1 MPRQTNLLLFAL
13 FCLTTITGFCQES
26 AEPEEAYTSKK
37 LLFGFQMGFEGGF
50 LSGTAAPSDTART
63 TFTEVNTK
71 PGVGASFG
79 MSFLINST
87 HKFAF
92 RPGVAVAIL
101 PTKITYRFNH
111 YQTETQI
118 LYHLSSEIN
127 LHFLFR
133 NPAMTNK
140 GSFIIGPS
148 AVINMPALS
157 DGHPKESAAFPRADL
172 GFTKPLKL
180 GVGFYILDLFYG
192 YGLTSTI
199 DSKGS
204 GTYDQWYKSL
214 NRHQIS
220 LRLHLY

>member
-1 MPRQTNLLLFAL
+1 MPRLTNLLLFAF
-13 FCLTTITGFCQES
+13 FCLTTFSGYCQET
-26 AEPEEAYTSKK
+26 EEACTSKK
-37 LLFGFQMGFEGGF
+37 FLFGFQMGFEGGF
-50 LSGTAAPSDTART
+50 LTGSPAPSDTALV
-63 TFTEVNTK
+63 TFTDVTTK
-71 PGVGASFG
+71 PGIGASFG

-92 RPGVAVAIL
+92 RPGFAVAIL
-101 PTKITYRFNH
+101 PTKVTYRFNS

-118 LYHLSSEIN
+118 LYHLSSEVN

-140 GSFIIGPS
+140 TSLIIGPS

-157 DGHPKESAAFPRADL
+157 DGHPKESAVFPRADL

-192 YGLTSTI
+192 YGITSTI
-199 DSKGS
+199 DANG
-204 GTYDQWYKSL
+204 GGIYDQWYKTL